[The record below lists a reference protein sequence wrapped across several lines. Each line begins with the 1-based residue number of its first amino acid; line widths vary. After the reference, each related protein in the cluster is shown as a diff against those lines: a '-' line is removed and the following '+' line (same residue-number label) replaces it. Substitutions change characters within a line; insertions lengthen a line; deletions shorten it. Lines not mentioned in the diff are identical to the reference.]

1 MYLFC
6 YISPQNK
13 FGEDFFLPPA
23 LQCVIADN
31 IYIYIYIYIY
41 CIYIFIL
48 FLLLLLLLFFF
59 ITVCLFKS
67 ILCHDVY

>member
-31 IYIYIYIYIY
+31 IYIYIYIL
-41 CIYIFIL
+41 YIFIL
-48 FLLLLLLLFFF
+48 FLLLLLLLFFYNGLSF
-59 ITVCLFKS
+59 
-67 ILCHDVY
+67 